1 MTRPAARRLLSAL
14 GLAAAFSLPAASGV
28 LAQGD
33 EPGTLKGARGAPK
46 ATTPSAAPKAKPKGS
61 GLMEEEGIFYKSKP
75 SRTPKPR

>member
-1 MTRPAARRLLSAL
+1 MTRPAPRRLLSAV
-14 GLAAAFSLPAASGV
+14 GLAAAISLPAASGV

-33 EPGTLKGARGAPK
+33 EPGTLKGMRGAPK
-46 ATTPSAAPKAKPKGS
+46 ATPSAAPKAKPKGS